1 MQDQVLT
8 LVLLGQTEMAKAAKG
23 MMVAFIDFTKAYDKV
38 DQVKLWS
45 CLEQLGINDRFL
57 TFLKALYQESSCRV
71 RVSDRLS
78 EEFDVRHWIE
88 AGLCSFTSAIFF
100 VH

>member
-1 MQDQVLT
+1 MILNAWLSDVAEENGLIAEEQGGFRKQRGCRDLVLM

-38 DQVKLWS
+38 DRVKLWG

-57 TFLKALYQESSCRV
+57 SFLKALYQDSSC
-71 RVSDRLS
+71 
-78 EEFDVRHWIE
+78 I
-88 AGLCSFTSAIFF
+88 G
-100 VH
+100 